1 MMKTLTLLITLA
13 FLGFSSATFS
23 QENAK
28 PEQGKQTPEKKANG
42 PSADFDKT
50 VCDLGSLVQNSPG
63 TAVFTLTNGGNE
75 PLIISS
81 ATASCGCT
89 NLQYSKEPILPGKSA
104 TISAT
109 YNAAAV
115 GNFMKTV
122 TVRTNAGDQ
131 PTVLQIKGKVVPKS

>member
-1 MMKTLTLLITLA
+1 MILLGTLA
-13 FLGFSSATFS
+13 ILNFSTAAYS
-23 QENAK
+23 QEAAK
-28 PEQGKQTPEKKANG
+28 QEQAKKATETKANG
-42 PSADFDKT
+42 PVADFDKT

-75 PLIISS
+75 PLIVSS

-89 NLQYSKEPILPGKSA
+89 NLKYSKEPILPGKSS

-115 GNFMKTV
+115 GTFMKTV

-131 PTVLQIKGKVVPKS
+131 PVVLQIKGTVVPKS